1 MINKVVHLY
10 YLLLLAS
17 QFNIFLWYLLKKN
30 NSHWRKR
37 FQPLKTNI
45 LPPTKSSFFDS
56 PQISSHFPP
65 LLIPSPPSLSLHR
78 IRKACLSNPNV
89 AIRVLFLD
97 LLTVFAVETWR
108 FLLLLT
114 ARGFALRRLFQ
125 SFSLFWIK
133 FSFNNYSSLYK
144 LVYWKIIE
152 YVLIQSCN

>member
-1 MINKVVHLY
+1 MINKVHLY

-17 QFNIFLWYLLKKN
+17 QFNIFLWYLLKKTTAIGEKGF
-30 NSHWRKR
+30 SHWKPT
-37 FQPLKTNI
+37 FF
-45 LPPTKSSFFDS
+45 LPQNLHSS

-65 LLIPSPPSLSLHR
+65 LLIPSPLPLSLPSLSS
-78 IRKACLSNPNV
+78 CLSNPNV

-108 FLLLLT
+108 FLLLLS

-144 LVYWKIIE
+144 LVYWKIME
-152 YVLIQSCN
+152 YVLI